1 MEKEDHIRQ
10 KEQWKQLSPSEKW
23 QYFMDYYLWVTIG
36 VAAGIA
42 IVIFLIVHFATK
54 TSFVMGVMA
63 VNTDGEHIEATGPD
77 YFTDFLREH
86 GVTSKRDVV
95 NLNYTIWIDP
105 NSDSDVDSTN
115 LSTIQ
120 VLFMTRSVD
129 VFFSDEEFLKLMGG
143 TDYLADLR
151 DYLPKELLDRYE
163 DQQIMVLNTMTGETI
178 VAGIR
183 LENNEWVRKTG
194 WYQENAAVGLA
205 DLQARAQRRCHRL
218 VHKVDLPGARR
229 HDGLH
234 NGVRL
239 DAGDGRRHADRNA
252 RLEDARAAD
261 LIDKPDDQLV
271 RHAVVL
277 DDAVPQR
284 AHQVNVR
291 GCAAHHF

>member
-1 MEKEDHIRQ
+1 MEKEDRIRQ

-23 QYFMDYYLWVTIG
+23 QYFIGYCMWVIIG
-36 VAAGIA
+36 VTTGIV
-42 IVIFLIVHFATK
+42 ILIFLIVHFATK

-86 GVTSKRDVV
+86 GVMSKRDVV

-143 TDYLADLR
+143 TDYLVNLR
-151 DYLPKELLDRYE
+151 DYMPEELLDRYE
-163 DQQIMVLNTMTGETI
+163 DQQIKVLNTMTGETI

-183 LENNEWVRKTG
+183 LEDNAWVQKTG
-194 WYQENAAVGLA
+194 WYEHTAAVGLA
-205 DLQARAQRRCHRL
+205 DGMKNPELAVAL
-218 VHKVDLPGARR
+218 LEEI
-229 HDGLH
+229 L
-234 NGVRL
+234 
-239 DAGDGRRHADRNA
+239 NA
-252 RLEDARAAD
+252 E
-261 LIDKPDDQLV
+261 
-271 RHAVVL
+271 
-277 DDAVPQR
+277 
-284 AHQVNVR
+284 
-291 GCAAHHF
+291 

>member
-1 MEKEDHIRQ
+1 MLSDGRFEKQKGDSNLEKEDRIRQ

-23 QYFMDYYLWVTIG
+23 QYFIDYYLRVTIG
-36 VAAGIA
+36 VTTGIV
-42 IVIFLIVHFATK
+42 ILIFLIVHFATK

-86 GVTSKRDVV
+86 GVISKRDVV

-143 TDYLADLR
+143 TDYLVDLR
-151 DYLPKELLDRYE
+151 DYLPQELLDRYE

-194 WYQENAAVGLA
+194 WYQETAAVGLA
-205 DLQARAQRRCHRL
+205 DGMKNPELAVALLEEILQ
-218 VHKVDLPGARR
+218 
-229 HDGLH
+229 
-234 NGVRL
+234 
-239 DAGDGRRHADRNA
+239 
-252 RLEDARAAD
+252 
-261 LIDKPDDQLV
+261 
-271 RHAVVL
+271 
-277 DDAVPQR
+277 
-284 AHQVNVR
+284 
-291 GCAAHHF
+291 

>member
-1 MEKEDHIRQ
+1 MLSDGRFEKRKGDSNLEKEDRIRQ
-10 KEQWKQLSPSEKW
+10 KEQRKELSPAEKW
-23 QYFMDYYLWVTIG
+23 QYFIDYYLWITIG

-42 IVIFLIVHFATK
+42 VVIFLIVHFATK

-63 VNTDGEHIEATGPD
+63 VNTDGEQIEATSSD

-95 NLNYTIWIDP
+95 NLNYTIWI
-105 NSDSDVDSTN
+105 DVDSTN

-143 TDYLADLR
+143 TDYLVDLR

-163 DQQIMVLNTMTGETI
+163 DQQITVHTMTGETI

-194 WYQENAAVGLA
+194 WYQETAAVGLA
-205 DLQARAQRRCHRL
+205 DGMKNPELAVALLEEILQ
-218 VHKVDLPGARR
+218 
-229 HDGLH
+229 
-234 NGVRL
+234 
-239 DAGDGRRHADRNA
+239 
-252 RLEDARAAD
+252 
-261 LIDKPDDQLV
+261 
-271 RHAVVL
+271 
-277 DDAVPQR
+277 
-284 AHQVNVR
+284 
-291 GCAAHHF
+291 

>member
-54 TSFVMGVMA
+54 TSFIMGVMA
-63 VNTDGEHIEATGPD
+63 VNTDGEH
-77 YFTDFLREH
+77 
-86 GVTSKRDVV
+86 
-95 NLNYTIWIDP
+95 LNDTIWIDP

-129 VFFSDEEFLKLMGG
+129 MFFSDEEFLKLMGG

-194 WYQENAAVGLA
+194 WYQETAAVGLA
-205 DLQARAQRRCHRL
+205 DGMKNPELAVALLEEILQ
-218 VHKVDLPGARR
+218 
-229 HDGLH
+229 
-234 NGVRL
+234 
-239 DAGDGRRHADRNA
+239 
-252 RLEDARAAD
+252 
-261 LIDKPDDQLV
+261 
-271 RHAVVL
+271 
-277 DDAVPQR
+277 
-284 AHQVNVR
+284 
-291 GCAAHHF
+291 

>member
-1 MEKEDHIRQ
+1 MLSDGRFEKQKGDSNLEKEDRIRQ

-23 QYFMDYYLWVTIG
+23 QYFIDYYLRVTIG
-36 VAAGIA
+36 VTTGIV
-42 IVIFLIVHFATK
+42 ILIFLIVHFATK

-86 GVTSKRDVV
+86 GVISKRDVV

-151 DYLPKELLDRYE
+151 DYLPQELLDRYE
-163 DQQIMVLNTMTGETI
+163 DQQIKVLNTMTGETI

-183 LENNEWVRKTG
+183 LEDNAWVQKTG
-194 WYQENAAVGLA
+194 WDEHTAAGGLA
-205 DLQARAQRRCHRL
+205 DGMKNPELAVAL
-218 VHKVDLPGARR
+218 LEEI
-229 HDGLH
+229 L
-234 NGVRL
+234 
-239 DAGDGRRHADRNA
+239 NA
-252 RLEDARAAD
+252 E
-261 LIDKPDDQLV
+261 
-271 RHAVVL
+271 
-277 DDAVPQR
+277 
-284 AHQVNVR
+284 
-291 GCAAHHF
+291 

>member
-1 MEKEDHIRQ
+1 MLSEGRFEKRKGDSNLEKEDRIRQ
-10 KEQWKQLSPSEKW
+10 KEQWKQLSPSEKS
-23 QYFMDYYLWVTIG
+23 QYFTDYYLWVTIG
-36 VAAGIA
+36 VATGIA

-63 VNTDGEHIEATGPD
+63 VNTDGEYIEATGPD

-86 GVTSKRDVV
+86 GVTSRRDVV

-194 WYQENAAVGLA
+194 WYQETAAVGLA
-205 DLQARAQRRCHRL
+205 DGMKNPELAVALLEEILQ
-218 VHKVDLPGARR
+218 
-229 HDGLH
+229 
-234 NGVRL
+234 
-239 DAGDGRRHADRNA
+239 
-252 RLEDARAAD
+252 
-261 LIDKPDDQLV
+261 
-271 RHAVVL
+271 
-277 DDAVPQR
+277 
-284 AHQVNVR
+284 
-291 GCAAHHF
+291 